1 MAKLYFEPKHHQDIT
16 HLLSPIKASDQQAC
30 LTFIINKT
38 HCLIIGGVEN
48 ALQVLT
54 IDIEPE
60 WALKPGQWM
69 LYASSFKEY
78 WSQQAALI
86 DQKVPVM
93 IHLNYHDNPTL
104 PMMDSLTDRQ
114 SRLYIQSEPALPAHL
129 EFLEFT
135 RNASYQTLATD
146 SACVMMEMADTYR
159 PFDSFE
165 ITEKQVV
172 IDRDKTLLPFDLPE
186 EIKPDCHLLLNKDS
200 VDQLTHLC
208 TTTDAPTIEIH
219 TDDERAMFSDGKR
232 TLTSSLLSLKGY
244 AQKKTDTYQQELKL
258 IVDIYTFKN
267 EIESYRKIALLKK
280 ANEALLYVDESNVM
294 LAGLIPE
301 TGENCFISTKEIK
314 IKHPTVYRINLS
326 EVSKIQIK
334 GITEAKTIKLCMLKN
349 KEGDY
354 KLGFYNDRNNDHP
367 YNSVCDVA
375 PAPEQMSAVLK
386 AKAKLEQQIDE
397 DGEQGDMF
405 GFDDV

>member
-1 MAKLYFEPKHHQDIT
+1 MAKLYFEPKHHDDIK

-30 LTFIINKT
+30 LTFIIDKT
-38 HCLIIGGVEN
+38 HCLIIGGVDD

-60 WALKPGQWM
+60 WALKTGQWM

-78 WSQQAALI
+78 WSQQTALI
-86 DQKVPVM
+86 EQKVPVM
-93 IHLNYHDNPTL
+93 IHLNYHDNPKL
-104 PMMDSLTDRQ
+104 PMMDSLTERQ
-114 SRLYIQSEPALPAHL
+114 SRLYIQSEPAISEHL

-135 RNASYQTLATD
+135 QNASRHTLATD
-146 SACVMMEMADTYR
+146 SACVMMEVADTYR

-172 IDRDKTLLPFDLPE
+172 IDRDNTLLPFELPQGIE
-186 EIKPDCHLLLNKDS
+186 PDCHLLLNKDS

-219 TDDERAMFSDGKR
+219 TDDDRAMFSDGKR
-232 TLTSSLLSLKGY
+232 TFTSSLLSLKDY

-280 ANEALLYVDESNVM
+280 ANEALLYVDENKVM

-314 IKHPTVYRINLS
+314 IKHPAVYRINLS
-326 EVSKIQIK
+326 EVSKIKIK
-334 GITEAKTIKLCMLKN
+334 GITEAEAIKLCMLKN

-367 YNSVCDVA
+367 YNSVYDVA
-375 PAPEQMSAVLK
+375 PAPEKMDAVLK
-386 AKAKLEQQIDE
+386 AKAELEKQINE
-397 DGEQGDMF
+397 DGKQGDMF
-405 GFDDV
+405 GFDDI